1 MDANEWRTS
10 GPRRRR
16 PSVSSEKS
24 SLGRRHTVGSLLV
37 KLRSYRSPP
46 RKGGRLT
53 QRKAVSRRLGQGS
66 AGAHAWS
73 SPLRSERV
81 LNPRGGA
88 GLDPEACCATERG
101 AFQSCPTMEESSL
114 DENELLSSFIWAAGD
129 PCPPAT
135 AGTRHQSW
143 DAGSSMELEPV
154 RGASSSNLVD
164 EVRVSPALNVARS
177 LALLCLASSTS
188 RFVMCASLRLQYVSS
203 RTGAYR

>member
-1 MDANEWRTS
+1 
-10 GPRRRR
+10 
-16 PSVSSEKS
+16 
-24 SLGRRHTVGSLLV
+24 
-37 KLRSYRSPP
+37 
-46 RKGGRLT
+46 
-53 QRKAVSRRLGQGS
+53 
-66 AGAHAWS
+66 
-73 SPLRSERV
+73 
-81 LNPRGGA
+81 
-88 GLDPEACCATERG
+88 
-101 AFQSCPTMEESSL
+101 MEESSL

-129 PCPPAT
+129 PGTDSCPPAT